1 MEHKKL
7 YITILI
13 IFIVVL
19 CIGGTFALVVTSNAI
34 NITQIKAGNLTM
46 TISGGTSEN
55 VSFVPSTCTGDSAIK
70 KTIVAKATNTSGG
83 KVSFSIGLNITAL
96 SDTYK
101 KDTIRYALSTSATSC
116 TNGLI
121 ANGSFKDK
129 TANSDLWLIKNDYDD
144 ITKSGNT
151 YTKTY
156 YLYIWLDESET
167 EYFDGNI
174 SVKVKGT
181 TSNNPYLTTEAQIE
195 EETTLLYDFIKDY
208 ADTTTQIDFSQT
220 SDASDTNGIYMTT
233 DTDSGEAV
241 YYYRGNVDNHVIFA
255 NFCWRIIRTT
265 ETGGIK
271 LIYDGLP
278 SDDQCNNT
286 GTATIIG
293 NSAFNTSYDD
303 AKYVGYMYGSD
314 IDDTE
319 NTDDSTIKAMI
330 DTWYEESIVGTDFES
345 QLEDTVFCND
355 RSYTTVVYNLQFGAY
370 TRLYTDKQPTLVC
383 QESKDGFAT
392 SDYNQALIY
401 PVGLI
406 TADEIAY
413 AGGVANVSNKSFYLY
428 TGQSYW
434 TMSPN
439 SRMRQQNGAGFIST
453 EYALSSAGN
462 TVSAVVASSNGVR
475 PVISLKP
482 ETAISS
488 DGVGTAESPFIIE

>member
-7 YITILI
+7 YITLLI

-83 KVSFSIGLNITAL
+83 KVSFSIGLNIVAL

-101 KDTIRYALSTSATSC
+101 KDTVKFALTASSTSC

-121 ANGSFKDK
+121 ANGSFISESAG
-129 TANSDLWLIKNDYDD
+129 TDLWLIKNDYDG

-156 YLYIWLDESET
+156 YLYIWLDKSET

-174 SVKVKGT
+174 SIKLKGT
-181 TSNNPYLTTEAQIE
+181 TSNNPYLTTEAKTE
-195 EETTLLYDFIKDY
+195 KTLLYDFIKDN

-220 SDASDTNGIYMTT
+220 SEASDTNGIYMTT
-233 DTDSGEAV
+233 DTDTGEAV
-241 YYYRGNVDNHVIFA
+241 YYYRGNVDNHLIFA
-255 NFCWRIIRTT
+255 NFCWRIVRTT
-265 ETGGIK
+265 ETGGVK
-271 LIYDGLP
+271 LIYDGVP
-278 SDDQCNNT
+278 SNGQCNNT
-286 GTATIIG
+286 GADIG
-293 NSAFNTSYDD
+293 GSLFNEDAWNGD

-319 NTDDSTIKAMI
+319 NTNDSTIKAMI
-330 DTWYEESIVGTDFES
+330 DTWYEENISSYES

-355 RSYTTVVYNLQFGAY
+355 RSYTADGSTLYFGAY
-370 TRLYTDKQPTLVC
+370 TRLVENIQPTLTC
-383 QESKDGFAT
+383 QDTKDGFAKT
-392 SDYNQALIY
+392 DYNGALTY

-406 TADEIAY
+406 TADEMVY
-413 AGGVANVSNKSFYLY
+413 AGGVYNTSNGSFYLNNANNQWSLSPFGFNVSSSVEFY
-428 TGQSYW
+428 LRGDGTITFSNVLGDGTGNPTS
-434 TMSPN
+434 
-439 SRMRQQNGAGFIST
+439 
-453 EYALSSAGN
+453 
-462 TVSAVVASSNGVR
+462 VR
-475 PVISLKP
+475 PVVSLQP
-482 ETAISS
+482 EIAITA
-488 DGVGTAESPFIIE
+488 GAGTAEEPFIIG